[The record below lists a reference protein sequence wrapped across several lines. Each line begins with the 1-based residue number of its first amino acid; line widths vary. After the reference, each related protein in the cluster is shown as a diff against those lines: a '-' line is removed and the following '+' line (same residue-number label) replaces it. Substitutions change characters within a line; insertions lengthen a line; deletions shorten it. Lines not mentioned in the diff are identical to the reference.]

1 MNDNAIKN
9 YAMWAR
15 RELISEVAKKCS
27 YWGIGAED
35 CPAANA
41 DSIDGRVLT
50 AQQKQQRANLLK
62 WMKEIGF
69 EQLVEAAAYTWFNR
83 ILAIRFMETND
94 RLPSHVRMLS
104 AQDGAFVPQALKEAL
119 DLPLEALDTARAAE
133 LVQSGDDEAL
143 FKLVFLGQ
151 CDQLADYMPAVF
163 DRIGGSME
171 LLLPDGLLRNGGVIE
186 QLVTSI
192 PEQDWLE
199 GVEII
204 GWMYQYYVSERKDE
218 VFASFK
224 KGKKAERE
232 AIAPATQL
240 FTPNWI
246 VRYLTEN
253 SLGRLWVLN
262 RPESSLPEHMPYFI
276 APGDDAETE
285 FKKVSSP
292 EEITVV
298 DPACGSGHIL
308 VYAFELLAK
317 IYEEAGYSDREA
329 AKLIVEKNLSGF
341 EIDPRAAAMASFAV
355 TMKACELDSRFLRR
369 GVVPRITVLS
379 RVDFEVEEKALLSN
393 VAKNT
398 ALIDVAAHLDECGS
412 LFKPSQN
419 DLDDIAGDLAS
430 LAGSDSLFAVPAVE
444 KLERLQYELRPL
456 AERYDVVV
464 ANPPYM
470 GSNNMNKWLA
480 DWTKK
485 AYPNSKRDLCT
496 CFIERGQN
504 LAIENGYQAQITSDT
519 CMYISSF
526 EQLRKNIL
534 SRSTIVGFIDTR
546 GTNAHPDVFDANA
559 GWVLFNAYAENVAGT
574 YFKLNQAIADKEAR
588 LLEALADPKC
598 GWCFIANGAKYADV
612 PGNALVYWASNAA
625 ISAFRKGMPI
635 RSIGEPRQG
644 LATGKNDLFVRQ
656 WWEVSLLREWFE
668 CPSIEASLSSGK
680 RWFPYN
686 KGGEYRKWYGNNDCV
701 VNWEH
706 DGEDIKAFGGSVIRN
721 PQCYFK
727 PCITWSKVSS
737 GSIAFRYKPQG
748 HVFDVAGTSIFAE
761 ERKLKYLHGAC
772 NSSVILQIAGMLSPT
787 LNFEVGQIAAY
798 PIINADRQNGEICA
812 KVDQLRKLS
821 KEDWDS
827 FETSWDF
834 GRHPLA

>member
-1 MNDNAIKN
+1 MH
-9 YAMWAR
+9 
-15 RELISEVAKKCS
+15 
-27 YWGIGAED
+27 G
-35 CPAANA
+35 
-41 DSIDGRVLT
+41 
-50 AQQKQQRANLLK
+50 
-62 WMKEIGF
+62 
-69 EQLVEAAAYTWFNR
+69 
-83 ILAIRFMETND
+83 
-94 RLPSHVRMLS
+94 
-104 AQDGAFVPQALKEAL
+104 
-119 DLPLEALDTARAAE
+119 
-133 LVQSGDDEAL
+133 
-143 FKLVFLGQ
+143 
-151 CDQLADYMPAVF
+151 
-163 DRIGGSME
+163 
-171 LLLPDGLLRNGGVIE
+171 
-186 QLVTSI
+186 
-192 PEQDWLE
+192 
-199 GVEII
+199 
-204 GWMYQYYVSERKDE
+204 
-218 VFASFK
+218 
-224 KGKKAERE
+224 
-232 AIAPATQL
+232 
-240 FTPNWI
+240 
-246 VRYLTEN
+246 
-253 SLGRLWVLN
+253 
-262 RPESSLPEHMPYFI
+262 
-276 APGDDAETE
+276 
-285 FKKVSSP
+285 
-292 EEITVV
+292 
-298 DPACGSGHIL
+298 
-308 VYAFELLAK
+308 
-317 IYEEAGYSDREA
+317 
-329 AKLIVEKNLSGF
+329 
-341 EIDPRAAAMASFAV
+341 
-355 TMKACELDSRFLRR
+355 
-369 GVVPRITVLS
+369 
-379 RVDFEVEEKALLSN
+379 
-393 VAKNT
+393 
-398 ALIDVAAHLDECGS
+398 

-559 GWVLFNAYAENVAGT
+559 GWVLFNAHAENVAGT

-588 LLEALADPKC
+588 FLEALEDPKC
-598 GWCFIANGAKYADV
+598 GWRFIANGAKYADI

-748 HVFDVAGTSIFAE
+748 HVFDVAGTSIFTE